1 MMRLRS
7 LRWRIVLGALF
18 WTAGLLPIGHLI
30 FILVAF
36 RKPGQ
41 VLTFRIG
48 FHIVLVLALLCLAAG
63 FAEVRS
69 GLLPFGQ
76 LRKRLSA
83 VHDGLERRIDGSYPV
98 EVQPL
103 VNDLNSLLEHRE
115 KAVQRALAKAGDLA
129 HGLKTPLAVLAQEAD
144 RAEAEGHHE
153 VADTIHQQ
161 VERMRRQIDY
171 HLARARAATS
181 GETPGAHC
189 AVLLSAEGLSRTL
202 LRIYAA
208 RGLDIKVEVS
218 PEHSIRGRREDLDEM
233 LGNLLDNACKWA
245 RSAVSVQSLRENDSI
260 VILVDDD
267 GPGIA
272 PEMRDVVLQRGV
284 RADEAAPGSG
294 LGLAIV
300 RDLAEV
306 YGGTICLE
314 NSATGGLRA
323 RLQLPAA
330 QDT

>member
-1 MMRLRS
+1 MIRLRS

-18 WTAGLLPIGHLI
+18 WTAGLLPISHLI
-30 FILVAF
+30 FILVAV

-41 VLTFRIG
+41 VLTFRVG
-48 FHIVLVLALLCLAAG
+48 FHIILFLALLCLVAG
-63 FAEVRS
+63 FVEVRT

-83 VHDGLERRIDGSYPV
+83 VHDGLERRIDGSYPI

-103 VNDLNSLLEHRE
+103 VNDLNSLLEQRE
-115 KAVQRALAKAGDLA
+115 KAVKRALAKAGDLA

-208 RGLDIKVEVS
+208 RGLDIKVDVS

-245 RSAVSVQSLRENDSI
+245 RAAVSVQSLRENDTI
-260 VILVDDD
+260 IILVDDD
-267 GPGIA
+267 GPGIP
-272 PEMRDVVLQRGV
+272 PEIRDTVLQRGV

-294 LGLAIV
+294 LGLSIV

-306 YGGTICLE
+306 YGGTIFLE
-314 NSATGGLRA
+314 NSPRGGLRA

-330 QDT
+330 

>member
-18 WTAGLLPIGHLI
+18 WTAGLLPISHLI
-30 FILVAF
+30 FMLVAF
-36 RKPGQ
+36 RKTGH
-41 VLTFRIG
+41 VLTFRVG
-48 FHIVLVLALLCLAAG
+48 FHIVTALALLCLVAG
-63 FAEVRS
+63 FVEVRT
-69 GLLPFGQ
+69 GLLPFDQ

-83 VHDGLERRIDGSYPV
+83 VHGGFERRIDGSYPM

-103 VNDLNSLLEHRE
+103 VNDLNSLLEQRE

-171 HLARARAATS
+171 HLARTRAATS

-189 AVLLSAEGLSRTL
+189 AVLLSAEGLARTL

-208 RGLDIKVEVS
+208 RGLDIKLDVS

-233 LGNLLDNACKWA
+233 LGNLMDNACKWA
-245 RSAVSVQSLRENDSI
+245 KSAVSVQSLQEGDSI
-260 VILVDDD
+260 IILVDDD
-267 GPGIA
+267 GPGIP

-306 YGGTICLE
+306 YGGTISLGD
-314 NSATGGLRA
+314 SPRKGLRA

-330 QDT
+330 